1 MKIKYLLMAIAA
13 LAAVACSDKDENPQ
27 SNPEAGVSVNK
38 AYLAINLKSADDV
51 TRAEEFEHGSTD
63 EQAISKV
70 TFFFFDNNGEPV
82 NVGNN
87 CNYIFVDDI
96 EDNGGT
102 ENPNIESMTDPVIVL
117 EEYNGQLPA
126 KVVAVVNYEGTTSL
140 SLADL
145 KEDLT
150 TVGHTNKKDFIMT
163 NAVYFNEVSNE
174 IVDATPLTIENF
186 QTKRE
191 DALADPNPVTIYV
204 ERVTAKVNVEAPIT
218 KFDVPCFDTGIEFE
232 SGEKIFAR
240 IDGWGLI
247 GTQEESYFVKSIDKT
262 WTEDYLGFAWNNPT
276 YHRSY
281 WTGLTVEDTVET
293 TFAYS
298 ELTNNNDSVEYIGE
312 QVNANAAERTKYI
325 VAATLCQEAVTA
337 YEPIEVAQWYGT
349 LFSNGEEGLLAAV
362 APTLKN
368 KLLQKEGSVYTAID
382 DSQLKCVAGLTG
394 AESYEVSFQLA
405 DGVDT
410 TNWYSFDGA
419 SYTAVADPNAVLAA
433 IEPAKIW
440 KEGRAYYF
448 ADIKHL
454 GDEGKVGEFGIVRN
468 HSYQV
473 KINGVKGL
481 GTPVYEPDSYVEP
494 VKPID
499 DDTYISAEIN
509 VLSWRVVSN
518 EVTLD

>member
-1 MKIKYLLMAIAA
+1 MKIKYLLMAVAA

-27 SNPEAGVSVNK
+27 SNPEAGSATEK
-38 AYLAINLKSADDV
+38 SYLAINLKSADDV
-51 TRAEEFEHGSTD
+51 TRAEEEFEAGTED

-70 TFFFFDNNGEPV
+70 TFYFFDEAGNEFNVSSNG
-82 NVGNN
+82 
-87 CNYIFVDDI
+87 NYIFVDNI
-96 EDNGGT
+96 ENNDEVGT
-102 ENPNIESMTDPVIVL
+102 ANIESMTDPVVVI

-150 TVGHTNKKDFIMT
+150 TVGHTNKKEFIMT
-163 NAVYFNEVSNE
+163 NAVYFNEASNE
-174 IVDATPLTIENF
+174 VVDATPLTIENF
-186 QTKRE
+186 QTDRSE
-191 DALADPNPVTIYV
+191 ALKNPVTIYV

-218 KFDVPCFDTGIEFE
+218 KFDVACFDTGIEFD
-232 SGEKIFAR
+232 SGKNIFAR

-247 GTQEESYFVKSIDKT
+247 GTQEESYFVKSIDET

-325 VAATLCQEAVTA
+325 VAATLCEEAATEYV
-337 YEPIEVAQWYGT
+337 PIEVAQWYGT
-349 LFSNGEEGLLAAV
+349 LFINGEAGLLAAV

-382 DSQLKCVAGLTG
+382 DSQLKCVAGSDDV
-394 AESYEVSFQLA
+394 ASYEVVFQLA

-419 SYTAVADPNAVLAA
+419 SYTHVTNPNEVLAA
-433 IEPAKIW
+433 IEPAKVW
-440 KEGRAYYF
+440 KDGRAYYF

-454 GDEGKVGEFGIVRN
+454 GDEDKAGEFGIVRN
-468 HSYQV
+468 HSYQITI
-473 KINGVKGL
+473 KGVKGL
-481 GTPVYEPDSYVEP
+481 GTPVYDPDSYVEP

-499 DDTYISAEIN
+499 KDTYISAEIN
-509 VLSWRVVSN
+509 VLSWRVVSEN
-518 EVTLD
+518 VTLE